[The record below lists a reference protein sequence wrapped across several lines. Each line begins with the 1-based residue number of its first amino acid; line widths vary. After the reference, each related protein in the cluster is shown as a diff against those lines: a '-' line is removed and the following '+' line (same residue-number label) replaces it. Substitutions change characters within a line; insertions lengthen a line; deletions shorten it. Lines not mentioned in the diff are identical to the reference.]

1 MSKSSL
7 IFRILSVMLLALSA
21 MAGQPHSPGD
31 WSSLTRLPP
40 ESELRLTLAGG
51 RTLSGSLVAATSA
64 SLILNVST
72 GQEVH
77 RRQDIQRVQLRRQGR
92 RLRNALVGLGV
103 GAGAGLLAGVGA
115 DRSRSRDSFNI
126 VPNAGV
132 LVLTP
137 VGGIVGTVIG
147 VAWPS
152 GGWRDVYRAP

>member
-1 MSKSSL
+1 MSKFSL
-7 IFRILSVMLLALSA
+7 FFRTLSAALLALSA
-21 MAGQPHSPGD
+21 MAGQPQALSD
-31 WSSLTRLPP
+31 WSSVTRLPP
-40 ESELRLTLAGG
+40 ESDLRLILSNG
-51 RTLSGSLVAATSA
+51 RTLSGILVAATSA
-64 SLILNVST
+64 SLTLNVST

-77 RRQDIQRVQLRRQGR
+77 RRQDIRRVQLRGQGR
-92 RLRNALVGLGV
+92 RLRNALVGFGV
-103 GAGAGLLAGVGA
+103 GAGVGLVAGVGV

-137 VGGIVGTVIG
+137 IGGIVGTVIG